1 MVTTTKPFLALTAA
15 DVMSRNVTVVPR
27 AMSLRAAAHLLSEAQ
42 ISGAPVVDE
51 IGECVGVLSTTDFM
65 HSVAYGD
72 RFVARPN
79 FNPGCY
85 HSAWQCSEEQALPTD
100 EVGNYMTAD
109 PVIASPETRISDLAR
124 EMMDAHI
131 HRVIVVDSA
140 HRPIGVVSSTDI
152 LAAVADADPSF
163 P

>member
-1 MVTTTKPFLALTAA
+1 MRLASVSAFCPRLTLCIPWPT
-15 DVMSRNVTVVPR
+15 R
-27 AMSLRAAAHLLSEAQ
+27 
-42 ISGAPVVDE
+42 
-51 IGECVGVLSTTDFM
+51 IGQSIG
-65 HSVAYGD
+65 
-72 RFVARPN
+72 PN

-85 HSAWQCSEEQALPTD
+85 HSAWQCNEEQALSTD
-100 EVGNYMTAD
+100 EVSNYMTAD
-109 PVIASPETRISDLAR
+109 LVTASPETRIADLAR